1 MDFRLPIFPL
11 IALAFCTNAAAAP
24 AEPPPRIEKPANSS
38 PAQPEK
44 PPLNFYVAKGPDD
57 ACGAG
62 CNEWIAA
69 EGRFDFESYQRLRAF
84 LNRLSGR
91 KLPIYFSSPGGMV
104 SQALAIGRLLRER
117 GLTAGVASTTPQ
129 GCEPPADK
137 EEACLALK
145 HSGRAV
151 TAAWNAIDANCNSS
165 CVYALLGGKQR
176 QVPPGARLGVHSG
189 KVLRVV
195 RVGGDVKNV
204 TDETSAPRT
213 KAKAHEIDVELRRYA
228 REMGIDPGLI
238 DEAEKIPFEQ
248 VRYLSRDEIARFG
261 IDARP
266 LIETR
271 WTVVDV
277 PSKPLAVFTF
287 MVEAKG
293 GNNKEFRTGILR
305 LACSSAATLAVAYI
319 RGLAGDEIGHVATI
333 KLTASGRDLV
343 FPRIGKVSKIDALDN
358 GATFDSRA
366 VRAPLDFFDKAAAAE
381 NIDIV
386 VTDLADP
393 ALAPRVRRLSTS
405 GLGSAVEVL
414 RRRCAAAP

>member
-1 MDFRLPIFPL
+1 VDFRLPIFPL

-91 KLPIYFSSPGGMV
+91 KLPIYF
-104 SQALAIGRLLRER
+104 
-117 GLTAGVASTTPQ
+117 
-129 GCEPPADK
+129 
-137 EEACLALK
+137 
-145 HSGRAV
+145 
-151 TAAWNAIDANCNSS
+151 
-165 CVYALLGGKQR
+165 
-176 QVPPGARLGVHSG
+176 
-189 KVLRVV
+189 
-195 RVGGDVKNV
+195 
-204 TDETSAPRT
+204 
-213 KAKAHEIDVELRRYA
+213 
-228 REMGIDPGLI
+228 
-238 DEAEKIPFEQ
+238 
-248 VRYLSRDEIARFG
+248 
-261 IDARP
+261 
-266 LIETR
+266 
-271 WTVVDV
+271 
-277 PSKPLAVFTF
+277 
-287 MVEAKG
+287 
-293 GNNKEFRTGILR
+293 
-305 LACSSAATLAVAYI
+305 ACSSAATLAVAYI
-319 RGLAGDEIGHVATI
+319 RGLAGDEIGHVTAI

-381 NIDIV
+381 SIDIV